1 MIGTDLWGQMKFE
14 KWDKVS
20 LKKSNEETEVDPVR
34 ELSVQIARL
43 QVQLVQVLVRESQ
56 QWLFNELQ
64 K

>member
-1 MIGTDLWGQMKFE
+1 MKFE